1 MTIIL
6 VIGISLFLIMSGSMI
21 VLKKRTKSK
30 KYQNEYID
38 ALHLLLAGK
47 KDEALNRLKRTIKE
61 DSGNIMAYITLG
73 DILRDK
79 GFPLRAVK
87 IHRNLLVRGDLTE
100 AQIESIL
107 HHLVLDY
114 QAGSMLDKAVEM
126 SERLIQRNKK
136 RLQYQELLIRL
147 CEEKGDWERA
157 FTHTQNINKSR
168 KRKTQDMLALYKV
181 QSGLDMVGRNAERE
195 GRIRFREALKF
206 DKKCIPAYLYW
217 GDSYKRDKRLEDA
230 CKVWKEFTEKNPEW
244 SHLAFERL
252 KGALFDLGRYGEME
266 GIYQEVIG
274 KNPKNISAYIS
285 LAELYRKEGRIE
297 EAMDMV
303 QKIIDKNP
311 ESLRARYLLTE
322 LFRQTGNPTAAL
334 EQALK
339 GLEMESSKA
348 DFFSCLN
355 CGNESKEP
363 LWYCPRCH
371 VWNSYLDKK

>member
-1 MTIIL
+1 
-6 VIGISLFLIMSGSMI
+6 MSGSVI
-21 VLKKRTKSK
+21 VFKKRTKSK
-30 KYQNEYID
+30 SGENEYIE
-38 ALHLLLAGK
+38 AIHLLLADK
-47 KDEALNRLKRTIKE
+47 KDEALDRLKRTIKK

-79 GFPLRAVK
+79 GYPLRAVK

-100 AQIESIL
+100 SQIETIL

-114 QAGSMLDKAVEM
+114 QAGSMFDKAVEM

-157 FTHTQNINKSR
+157 FTHTQNINKWR

-217 GDSYKRDKRLEDA
+217 GDSYKRDNRLLDA

-244 SHLAFERL
+244 AHLAFERL
-252 KGALFDLGRYGEME
+252 KGVLFDLGRYGEME

-274 KNPKNISAYIS
+274 KNPKHTDAYIS
-285 LAELYRKEGRIE
+285 LAELYRKEGRTE

-303 QKIIDKNP
+303 QRIIDKDP
-311 ESLRARYLLTE
+311 ESLRARLLLAQ
-322 LFRQTGNPTAAL
+322 LFRQTGDQTAAL

-339 GLEMESSKA
+339 GLEMESAKA
-348 DFFSCLN
+348 SHFSCSN

-363 LWYCPRCH
+363 LWYCPQCH
-371 VWNSYLDKK
+371 AWNTYINHK